1 MISVCSAEKCYGCSL
16 CEYVCPKNAI
26 SINYETG
33 FYRPVIDA
41 EKCIDCNTCAR
52 LCPANSDVT
61 AYKNKDV
68 DRVCYAAW
76 SNNLETH
83 YNCASGGL
91 ATELA
96 RSFMKSGGFV
106 VGAAYDED
114 SKSIKRI
121 CVESVE
127 ELDRISK
134 SKYVQANR
142 TGIYKEIYERILTKK
157 CLFIGVPCEVFTFRK
172 FCELKKIPVDKYFCI
187 DILCHGGASPK
198 FFVEHQEKKVGK
210 NAKITNVEF
219 RGGEF
224 DCFFSVLNKTK
235 VLYRKNFSFDE
246 YFWAFLMHV
255 IFQPICY
262 SCSFAESNRVG
273 DITLGDFWELDK
285 NIEEKSPCKG
295 VSLVIVNNSNGAQLF
310 ESVKDKITYF
320 ERDVSEAIAGNDTL
334 KAPTEK
340 PENFNSVWKQIE
352 ELGFDKAI
360 AKAYGFRS
368 KRIKF
373 ILGKSMHPLM
383 WFLPKTFK
391 QKIKMVLKR
400 WIKK

>member
-1 MISVCSAEKCYGCSL
+1 
-16 CEYVCPKNAI
+16 
-26 SINYETG
+26 
-33 FYRPVIDA
+33 
-41 EKCIDCNTCAR
+41 
-52 LCPANSDVT
+52 
-61 AYKNKDV
+61 
-68 DRVCYAAW
+68 
-76 SNNLETH
+76 
-83 YNCASGGL
+83 
-91 ATELA
+91 
-96 RSFMKSGGFV
+96 
-106 VGAAYDED
+106 
-114 SKSIKRI
+114 
-121 CVESVE
+121 
-127 ELDRISK
+127 
-134 SKYVQANR
+134 
-142 TGIYKEIYERILTKK
+142 
-157 CLFIGVPCEVFTFRK
+157 
-172 FCELKKIPVDKYFCI
+172 
-187 DILCHGGASPK
+187 
-198 FFVEHQEKKVGK
+198 
-210 NAKITNVEF
+210 
-219 RGGEF
+219 
-224 DCFFSVLNKTK
+224 
-235 VLYRKNFSFDE
+235 
-246 YFWAFLMHV
+246 MHV

-360 AKAYGFRS
+360 AKAFGFRS
-368 KRIKF
+368 KRVKF

-391 QKIKMVLKR
+391 QKIKRVLKL